1 MHKELN
7 TIKLIREYMI
17 ESNQIELETNDIDDM
32 YHLFQF
38 ISKEGNK
45 KFHSLYILNYL
56 YNFIVSDE
64 VAKRKTSARV
74 FEDLLSILLNGSLTD
89 NQSRKN
95 IQSNV
100 PDYFKFAKDKMAG
113 NKREK
118 IDLLFNNEYGVS
130 VKTLIKSNKEI
141 NLGSF
146 EKKVLFDGLGVLDS
160 LTERKSSKESG
171 MGLGSKIQLK
181 KLFLYLQKNNK
192 YEEFRDR
199 LVNMFNFIFEDDM
212 ILAIKNST
220 KLELYFIKG
229 SDFTTLIEDN
239 SNRLL
244 GKLKKLIFTSN
255 SRVLTLR
262 DFEYHRIESNDVENL
277 LSILNRWE
285 GNSIRIDREK
295 LISSTSRKIV
305 LDFSILDKNIM
316 KQVNDFDEL
325 LHKNYIQYFHER
337 DNKAIK
343 DEVFTNLR
351 ELFESFDRNYGELS

>member
-7 TIKLIREYMI
+7 TIKLIREYMVK
-17 ESNQIELETNDIDDM
+17 SNQVKLETNNIDDM
-32 YHLFQF
+32 YELFRF
-38 ISKEGNK
+38 ISIDGNK

-74 FEDLLSILLNGSLTD
+74 FEDLLAILLNGSLTD
-89 NQSRKN
+89 TQSRKN

-118 IDLLFNNEYGVS
+118 NDLLFNNNYGVS
-130 VKTLIKSNKEI
+130 VKTLMKSNKEI

-171 MGLGSKIQLK
+171 MGLGSKSQLK
-181 KLFLYLQKNNK
+181 KLFEYLQETKK
-192 YEEFRDR
+192 YEEFRER
-199 LVNMFNFIFEDDM
+199 LVNMFDFIFADDM
-212 ILAIKNST
+212 ILAIKDST

-229 SDFTTLIEDN
+229 VDFTKLIEEN
-239 SNRLL
+239 SYD
-244 GKLKKLIFTSN
+244 I
-255 SRVLTLR
+255 
-262 DFEYHRIESNDVENL
+262 DNL
-277 LSILNRWE
+277 LTILNRWE

-295 LISSTSRKIV
+295 LIRSTSRKIV
-305 LDFSILDKNIM
+305 LNFKVLDKNIM
-316 KQVNDFDEL
+316 KQVNDFDTL
-325 LHKNYIQYFHER
+325 LHKNYITYFHET
-337 DNKAIK
+337 DNEQIK
-343 DEVFTNLR
+343 NEVFTNLT
-351 ELFESFDRNYGELS
+351 ELFENFDKNYGELS